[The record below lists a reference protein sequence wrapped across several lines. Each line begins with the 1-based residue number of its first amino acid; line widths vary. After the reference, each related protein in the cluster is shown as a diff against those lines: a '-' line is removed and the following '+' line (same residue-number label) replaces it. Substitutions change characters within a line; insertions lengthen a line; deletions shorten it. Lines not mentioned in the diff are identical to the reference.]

1 MKTITSAAN
10 PRFRTLLLLLQSSRE
25 RRKAG
30 LSLLDGTHLIRAYHE
45 NLGLPEYLVV
55 SKTGLTNPEVVELLD
70 RLGTVEVFA
79 LSDALFGS
87 LSSVATP
94 TGIIATIK
102 TPRIQ
107 ELPED
112 PGACVL
118 LHEIQDP
125 GNLGSI
131 LRTAA
136 AAGIREIFLSP
147 NSVQCWSPRVLR
159 AGMGAHFMLSIFENV
174 DLIEFIGNF
183 QGKVVATSGKA
194 RNSVFSV
201 NLTGRIGL
209 LLGNEGNGL
218 SRELLQAAHET
229 CAIPMPGNAESLNV
243 AAAAAILLFERVRQL
258 GALTH

>member
-1 MKTITSAAN
+1 MKIITSAAN
-10 PRFRTLLLLLQSSRE
+10 PRFRKLQLLLQSSRE

-30 LSLLDGTHLIRAYHE
+30 LSLLDGTHLISAYHE
-45 NLGLPEYLVV
+45 NLGLPENLVV
-55 SKTGLTNPEVVELLD
+55 SKTGLANPEIVELLD
-70 RLGTVEVFA
+70 RLGTVEIFA

-102 TPRIQ
+102 TPHTQ

-112 PGACVL
+112 PGACVM
-118 LHEIQDP
+118 LHDIQDP

-159 AGMGAHFMLSIFENV
+159 AGMGAHFMLSIFEDV
-174 DLIEFIGNF
+174 DLIDFIGNF
-183 QGKVVATSGKA
+183 RGKVVATSGKA
-194 RNSVFSV
+194 RNSLFSV
-201 NLTGRIGL
+201 DLTGKIGL

-218 SRELLQAAHET
+218 SCELLQAAHET

-243 AAAAAILLFERVRQL
+243 AAAAAIFLFERVRQL
-258 GALTH
+258 GAFTH